1 MTLLA
6 EITGKILSRII
17 ELAALMDMKQKN
29 VLLGSTAADLWRI
42 TTMFSICRLE
52 LNVDSDQNTGWFT
65 LQTILKVVC

>member
-17 ELAALMDMKQKN
+17 ELAASMDMKQKN

-42 TTMFSICRLE
+42 TTMFSIFRLE